1 MKESKSSA
9 LELGNFVTLINQV
22 YCLKAHFSERMIDL
36 VDAPTLSKVSQELK
50 NLILET
56 DVELLKLDDIFA
68 FLGERNSFECLQ
80 TLIDPLDGLCD
91 ELANAINRPECCHV
105 IFYDYLSRVKSL
117 EESYLLALFRAGTTL
132 GNSELNALLLPIHG
146 DVKCDLVYNFK
157 SLYPSSFFPDASE
170 LSLAI

>member
-9 LELGNFVTLINQV
+9 LKLGNFVTLLNQV

-68 FLGERNSFECLQ
+68 FLSERNSFECLQ

-91 ELANAINRPECCHV
+91 ELANAIHRPQCCHV
-105 IFYDYLSRVKSL
+105 IFYDYLSRIKSL
-117 EESYLLALFRAGTTL
+117 EQSYLLALFRAGNAV
-132 GNSELNALLLPIHG
+132 GNTELNALLLPING
-146 DVKCDLVYNFK
+146 DINCDLLHNFK